1 MSRSEIL
8 EKLKETLELV
18 LGNTDGLIISERSVL
33 VDDLGLNSIGML
45 YIVVGVEETF
55 NIRFTDV
62 GVNDF
67 ITVKDVIDYI
77 EIKLK

>member
-18 LGNTDGLIISERSVL
+18 IGNTDGLTISESSVL
-33 VDDLGLNSIGML
+33 VDDLGINSIGML
-45 YIVVGVEETF
+45 YIVVGIEETL
-55 NIRFTDV
+55 NVRFTDV
-62 GVNDF
+62 GVSDF

-77 EIKLK
+77 ENKLK